1 MACADQISGPGMED
15 KRRQLWRNHS
25 CLGGSGLAEP
35 VGTPKGKVECADAAP
50 KPSKQVVRERGE
62 PYAATNGTY
71 GFGEGD
77 TGDPEKGDRPLLY
90 M

>member
-1 MACADQISGPGMED
+1 MTVVKPVLFGRKQVSGPWEM
-15 KRRQLWRNHS
+15 
-25 CLGGSGLAEP
+25 
-35 VGTPKGKVECADAAP
+35 PKGKVECADAAP

-71 GFGEGD
+71 GFGEGG

-90 M
+90 VASNE